1 MAESVIGSDWD
12 DIQCP
17 VFALAGCTDG
27 LCAGVGVG
35 VAGAGSD
42 CWSAGFFA
50 DGRFCVASRMGR
62 LCALGC
68 GDTRLGRCFDED
80 LGGFDDGHDQ

>member
-1 MAESVIGSDWD
+1 VAESVIGSDWD

-50 DGRFCVASRMGR
+50 DGRFCVAQS
-62 LCALGC
+62 
-68 GDTRLGRCFDED
+68 
-80 LGGFDDGHDQ
+80 DGAFMRSGLWRYAPWSVFR